1 VPRKR
6 SFGYVRKLPSGR
18 FQASYVAPNGLRRTA
33 PKTFLTKTDAGKWL
47 DRMRASIEEGR
58 WRDPLLGRE
67 LFVDYAERWITERP
81 GLRPRTVDLY
91 RWLLKR
97 YLRPE
102 LERVRLADMTP
113 LVVRR
118 WRTHMLDAGVSETMV
133 AKSYR
138 LMRAVLYTAVDD
150 DILDRNPCR
159 IRGGGDENAAER
171 PTLTARQVQ
180 QLSMAVPPRFSAFVA
195 VKTYGTLRWGEITAL
210 QRRDIDLEEGSVRV
224 QAAFTERSDGSLS
237 LGPPKSRAGIRKV
250 VLPRPVLE
258 MLRAHL
264 DTYVYDEPEALVF
277 TGPTGRPLRRSNF
290 NKLVRWPEACAAIG
304 LPGLHLHDP
313 RHTGN
318 TLAAATP
325 GTSTRDLMDRMGH
338 DDMRAA
344 LIYQHAT
351 RDANRRIADALE
363 LEIARGRRDGEG
375 DSTIA
380 RRSHDRRQR
389 RLRTATRNAGAP
401 ESGASEVERVTGI
414 EPALSAWENHRPM
427 TRRRRKPGILRTPT
441 ILTRPSLTAN
451 DRSSP
456 TRIARQSHDPRS
468 GRPAAGRRRTVPM
481 RKCDEDRASDV
492 RRLYD
497 GVCDLRC

>member
-1 VPRKR
+1 MPRKR

-138 LMRAVLYTAVDD
+138 LMRAVLNTAVDD

-237 LGPPKSRAGIRKV
+237 LGPPKPAPASARSSSRVRSWRCCALISIPTSTTNQRRWCSPAPPADRYG
-250 VLPRPVLE
+250 
-258 MLRAHL
+258 
-264 DTYVYDEPEALVF
+264 EATSTSSSV
-277 TGPTGRPLRRSNF
+277 GLRRAPPS
-290 NKLVRWPEACAAIG
+290 ACRVCIC
-304 LPGLHLHDP
+304 
-313 RHTGN
+313 T
-318 TLAAATP
+318 TLATP
-325 GTSTRDLMDRMGH
+325 
-338 DDMRAA
+338 
-344 LIYQHAT
+344 AT
-351 RDANRRIADALE
+351 RLLRPHQ
-363 LEIARGRRDGEG
+363 ARPP
-375 DSTIA
+375 
-380 RRSHDRRQR
+380 
-389 RLRTATRNAGAP
+389 AT
-401 ESGASEVERVTGI
+401 
-414 EPALSAWENHRPM
+414 
-427 TRRRRKPGILRTPT
+427 
-441 ILTRPSLTAN
+441 
-451 DRSSP
+451 
-456 TRIARQSHDPRS
+456 
-468 GRPAAGRRRTVPM
+468 
-481 RKCDEDRASDV
+481 
-492 RRLYD
+492 
-497 GVCDLRC
+497 